1 MKERMVSRVTA
12 TARLWGKLP
21 SPAKGLLNGTRT
33 MAVTIWPANPIRSVV
48 AIGHDDLATPGRWA
62 ITTGRLRT
70 SWCRWDHRACHVRQ
84 SGPTP
89 WSAAARPD
97 SDRLGGQGRPQAEQ
111 LVGGSSQGQ
120 LDLLGQQEIAMQR
133 VVAIH
138 PYASV
143 EVDGGVHHPLAS
155 VGGPKFR
162 HRHRVLGRKPFSDSP
177 CRLPGGEPDAV
188 SYTHLR
194 AHETR

>member
-12 TARLWGKLP
+12 TARLWGTLP
-21 SPAKGLLNGTRT
+21 SPAKGLRNGTRT
-33 MAVTIWPANPIRSVV
+33 MAVSIWPANPTRSVV

-70 SWCRWDHRACHVRQ
+70 SWGPWDHRACHVRQ
-84 SGPTP
+84 SGRTP

-120 LDLLGQQEIAMQR
+120 LDLFGQQKVTVER

-138 PYASV
+138 THASV
-143 EVDGGVHHPLAS
+143 EVDGGMHHPLAS
-155 VGGPKFR
+155 VGGPKLR
-162 HRHRVLGRKPFSDSP
+162 HRHRVLARKPFADSP
-177 CRLPGGEPDAV
+177 CRRPG
-188 SYTHLR
+188 R
-194 AHETR
+194 APEGQIGRETAQHQ